1 MIYKNVAPL
10 PLYDYL
16 YQCIRQ
22 DIIDGKLTS
31 GEKLPSKRSLAQHL
45 NVGLIT
51 VANAYAQLAVEGY
64 ITSIEKKAI
73 LSRISATIAVKKRFH
88 VPSARTA
95 GTRICFADFKANR
108 ISLKNFPLATWNKLM
123 RETLSLHNENL
134 LKTVPYNGLYELRK
148 AIADYLLNNRAMEVN
163 PAQIIIGAGTEY
175 LYSRLMRFS
184 AEPAPLPLKIQ
195 ATKNLPPFPPASVI
209 LGNIFLLMKAT
220 FLSVS

>member
-1 MIYKNVAPL
+1 MLTYDLQKRGTL

-95 GTRICFADFKANR
+95 GTRICC
-108 ISLKNFPLATWNKLM
+108 
-123 RETLSLHNENL
+123 
-134 LKTVPYNGLYELRK
+134 
-148 AIADYLLNNRAMEVN
+148 
-163 PAQIIIGAGTEY
+163 
-175 LYSRLMRFS
+175 
-184 AEPAPLPLKIQ
+184 
-195 ATKNLPPFPPASVI
+195 
-209 LGNIFLLMKAT
+209 
-220 FLSVS
+220 